1 MTSIPDPCA
10 HSRDSYPGSG
20 PGGGVQPCDPAA
32 QGGHAEEDLAARALA
47 SQRVRK
53 FLDGEP
59 AKIVV
64 RAPRLVNIVP

>member
-32 QGGHAEEDLAARALA
+32 QGGYQGRLPAADPPGSGR
-47 SQRVRK
+47 
-53 FLDGEP
+53 P
-59 AKIVV
+59 A
-64 RAPRLVNIVP
+64 RCAAPGRRRPRGAPVQL